1 MKTKEIKK
9 ISEIIID
16 NRPKIKIQL
25 DYKTIITVRS
35 MGLSKYGKTSILK
48 QKLLINAHWVYLII

>member
-9 ISEIIID
+9 ISEVIID

-35 MGLSKYGKTSILK
+35 MNAFELWKDKYPEAKI
-48 QKLLINAHWVYLII
+48 IN

>member
-9 ISEIIID
+9 IIEVIID
-16 NRPKIKIQL
+16 NRPKIRIKL

-35 MGLSKYGKTSILK
+35 MDSYLTWKDKYPEAKI
-48 QKLLINAHWVYLII
+48 IN

>member
-9 ISEIIID
+9 ISEVIID

-25 DYKTIITVRS
+25 DYKTIITLRS
-35 MGLSKYGKTSILK
+35 MGAFEIWKDKYPEAKI
-48 QKLLINAHWVYLII
+48 IN